1 MYTVFTIFALFTLF
15 ALFILFSLFVLFK
28 LLYTAQAV
36 ACMSTQI
43 VRASEQNV
51 GLVGW
56 SGLKLL

>member
-1 MYTVFTIFALFTLF
+1 MEVAPRYTMLPLFTLLTLF
-15 ALFILFSLFVLFK
+15 LLFILFK
-28 LLYTAQAV
+28 LLYTAQAG

>member
-36 ACMSTQI
+36 ACMPSYET
-43 VRASEQNV
+43 VADVPES
-51 GLVGW
+51 
-56 SGLKLL
+56 